1 MSSCSIPPLSSITS
15 FDKEHQGEKKTKSD
29 QNKTPSVGNMMQLKV
44 PSFFRN
50 SMAPTLPSVVV
61 MCSSVKDLF
70 RDGGKRWKKRSKTK
84 QRKKSTTSENSIVE
98 TPTGKQRKPSSSNGA
113 SSSTS
118 TASSSLSSPSAIKN
132 TDVNGK
138 NPWNAWKKPTP
149 TPKAYFESVLD
160 QPYPLF
166 FDIDDLFTS
175 YIPEWDYSQR
185 GRMVHHLIQFL
196 ELKVSMEE
204 YSPAARDS
212 LLAPTPLVNKAWRV
226 LVTETDL
233 YQQVIGSIQDFHG
246 RPRQMVH
253 YSVMRRRSKRRHQQ
267 RPRKQ
272 ESRDKKKRNSKNKE
286 NMKKTSNRYG
296 GTNVFDSNNS
306 RLYRT
311 QALYQVYFQE
321 QMPEGRDEV
330 IVVNNGYG
338 IEYEGIEVKKSETMS
353 SHDESSTA
361 SAPDDELS
369 ADMQS
374 LQQKQQQQ
382 QRKQQSQ
389 DPEHKPYQSK
399 FRFRTA
405 MTNST
410 AEVELRHQAMQPQE
424 VSEKDNISIASD
436 ASNLFGLNWA

>member
-1 MSSCSIPPLSSITS
+1 MAS
-15 FDKEHQGEKKTKSD
+15 FDKEHQGEKKTKAD
-29 QNKTPSVGNMMQLKV
+29 KPKTPSVGNMMPLKV
-44 PSFFRN
+44 PGFFRMAGN

-70 RDGGKRWKKRSKTK
+70 KDGGKRWKKRGKK
-84 QRKKSTTSENSIVE
+84 NQKRKSRTSENSIVKH
-98 TPTGKQRKPSSSNGA
+98 PTEKQRKSPSSNDGA

-118 TASSSLSSPSAIKN
+118 TASSSLSSPTAIKN
-132 TDVNGK
+132 TNVNGK
-138 NPWNAWKKPTP
+138 NSLDAWKKPTP

-185 GRMVHHLIQFL
+185 GHMVHHLIQFL

-212 LLAPTPLVNKAWRV
+212 LLAPTPMVDKAWRV
-226 LVTETDL
+226 LVTETEL

-253 YSVMRRRSKRRHQQ
+253 YSVMRQRSKRRRQQ
-267 RPRKQ
+267 RPIKQ
-272 ESRDKKKRNSKNKE
+272 ESGNKNKSNTKNRE
-286 NMKKTSNRYG
+286 KMKKTSSRYG
-296 GTNVFDSNNS
+296 GTNVFDGHNS

-338 IEYEGIEVKKSETMS
+338 VDYEGIEVKKSETMS
-353 SHDESSTA
+353 SHGESSTA

-374 LQQKQQQQ
+374 IQQKQ
-382 QRKQQSQ
+382 KQQTQ
-389 DPEHKPYQSK
+389 DPEVEGQVRYQSN
-399 FRFRTA
+399 FRFHTT

-410 AEVELRHQAMQPQE
+410 AEVELRQQARQPPQ
-424 VSEKDNISIASD
+424 VPEKDNVSVASE